1 MNLIRHHCSYA
12 ISEFKRRSL
21 RRVHPVGMFV
31 TSGGPY
37 SYINY
42 ECFGISVHIM
52 SRDLLWVRLIGTH
65 GYQWIDITH
74 NWKV

>member
-1 MNLIRHHCSYA
+1 MNVIRHHCSYA

-21 RRVHPVGMFV
+21 RRVHHVGMLV
-31 TSGGPY
+31 IVGGPY

-42 ECFGISVHIM
+42 KCFGISVHIM
-52 SRDLLWVRLIGTH
+52 SKDLLWVHRTGVDR
-65 GYQWIDITH
+65 YSWIDIKH